1 VKKTPSWIKYVI
13 LILIGIIIVG
23 AYKGCKN
30 ARALGEEKRFSDTL
44 RKLLDE
50 SIKIGYENK
59 EKYETAVDVLDG
71 QNDILENRLES
82 KDDSLKSAN
91 ERITRLLRKHV
102 PIEPNPDTSVTVVPN
117 EYLNDCQECFDE
129 LESGQQLV
137 KRYKSIADS
146 LEWLKIKKD
155 ILQDQRIL
163 QLDAENNNLRLTL
176 QDAINV
182 VKKNEK
188 KYEPRRKVFVSA
200 GFLSINQYFPNGIM
214 GGFAYQDKRDKV
226 FSLHRGGS
234 EYGPVTQFY
243 LYLPLSFRRIK

>member
-163 QLDAENNNLRLTL
+163 QLNAENENLRLTL
-176 QDAINV
+176 QDAIKV
-182 VKKNEK
+182 SKQNEK
-188 KYEPRRKVFVSA
+188 KYEIRRKLLFS
-200 GFLSINQYFPNGIM
+200 LSTISVRANYPTGLGI
-214 GGFAYQDKRDKV
+214 GAVYQDKRNMLFGV
-226 FSLHRGGS
+226 NAYGTNVGS
-234 EYGPVTQFY
+234 VYTAT
-243 LYLPLSFRRIK
+243 LSLPLSFRRIK